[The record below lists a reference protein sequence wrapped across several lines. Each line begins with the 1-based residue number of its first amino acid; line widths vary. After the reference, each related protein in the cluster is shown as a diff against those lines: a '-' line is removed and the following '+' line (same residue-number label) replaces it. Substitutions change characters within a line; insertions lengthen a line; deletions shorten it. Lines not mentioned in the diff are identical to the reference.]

1 MLDKV
6 KIALRI
12 SHNYL
17 DSDIVDTIST
27 ARAELIRS
35 GVLEEKAND
44 DEDSLIASAI
54 KTYCLFVYSSDN
66 TRVEGYRKSWEY
78 QLECLRK
85 SIGYMKESDSDV

>member
-1 MLDKV
+1 MLEKV
-6 KIALRI
+6 KLALRI

-17 DSDIVDTIST
+17 DEDISDTISI

-44 DEDSLIASAI
+44 DEDSLIVSAI

-66 TRVEGYRKSWEY
+66 TRVEGYRASWEY

-85 SIGYMKESDSDV
+85 TSGYMKERGSDV